1 MDARLRRESG
11 PARTVAEITEPIIE
25 ELGFRLVR
33 VRMMSGNVLQIMAER
48 PDGTLTID
56 DCETISR
63 SISTVLDVEDP
74 LSGSYSLEVSSPGI
88 DRPLVRP
95 LDFETWTGH
104 EVKIELATMLAGRKR
119 FRGRLE
125 GYADGEVRVFL
136 PPERTGGEEVL
147 IGLPIDAIDTAKLV
161 MTDELLSLSRPM
173 AASTD

>member
-11 PARTVAEITEPIIE
+11 PARTVADISEPIVE

-56 DCETISR
+56 DCEMISRTISP
-63 SISTVLDVEDP
+63 VLDIEDP
-74 LSGSYSLEVSSPGI
+74 FAGSYTLEVSSPGI

-95 LDFETWTGH
+95 SDFETWSGH
-104 EVKIELATMLAGRKR
+104 EAKIEMATVLAGRKR

-125 GYADGEVRVFL
+125 GYADGEVRLFL
-136 PPERTGGEEVL
+136 PPERTGDEEILV
-147 IGLPIDAIDTAKLV
+147 GLAFDAIETAKLV
-161 MTDELLSLSRPM
+161 MTDELLSLSRP
-173 AASTD
+173 AAVSTD